1 MTVLHM
7 LDTDT
12 SSYVIKGRSKMVR
25 DKLAAVNPSLICIS
39 AITRAELL
47 YGLKGTHGAHP
58 ARTGV
63 PRFLQLVQVFAWS
76 AECADWYAEIR
87 HQLHVKGQLIGEMD
101 VLIAAHAIAVG
112 ASLVTNNTR
121 HFQRIGGPL
130 KLANWTEQSSRK
142 A

>member
-1 MTVLHM
+1 M

-12 SSYVIKGRSKMVR
+12 SSYVIKGRSKAVVN
-25 DKLAAVNPSLICIS
+25 KLAAVDPSLICIS

-47 YGLKGTHGAHP
+47 FGLKGTDGGHP
-58 ARTGV
+58 ARMGV
-63 PRFLQLVQVFAWS
+63 PRFLQLVQVLAWS
-76 AECADWYAEIR
+76 ADCADWYAEIR

-101 VLIAAHAIAVG
+101 MLIAAHAITVG

-130 KLANWTEQSSRK
+130 KLVNWTEQSSGK